1 MISLST
7 VAFSYRLHLTRHH
20 VTAVIFRAVVKICC
34 VIDYNYMLQVLTLP
48 LDILALENVAS
59 DVFHG
64 CFVVTCTLFAFIGL
78 VWLREQILHG
88 GGPDWLERDNNNI
101 PAAAGDILLP
111 PAQPA
116 PPDNNNVLEPQLQQG
131 VDQVG
136 EFILSPVDI

>member
-1 MISLST
+1 
-7 VAFSYRLHLTRHH
+7 
-20 VTAVIFRAVVKICC
+20 
-34 VIDYNYMLQVLTLP
+34 MLQVITLP
-48 LDILALENVAS
+48 LDILSLENVAS

-101 PAAAGDILLP
+101 PAAAGDNLLP
-111 PAQPA
+111 PAHPA
-116 PPDNNNVLEPQLQQG
+116 PPDNNNVLEPHLQQG

-136 EFILSPVDI
+136 GFTLPPVDIEECTWLFLFYFFCFLPWHDLTVALCVVSVAV

>member
-1 MISLST
+1 
-7 VAFSYRLHLTRHH
+7 
-20 VTAVIFRAVVKICC
+20 
-34 VIDYNYMLQVLTLP
+34 MLQVITLP
-48 LDILALENVAS
+48 LDILSLENVAS

-101 PAAAGDILLP
+101 PAAAGDNLLP
-111 PAQPA
+111 PAHPA
-116 PPDNNNVLEPQLQQG
+116 PPDNNNVLEPHLQQG

-136 EFILSPVDI
+136 GFTLSPVDIQECTWLFLFSFFCFLP